1 MYCEQHMKRL
11 CVGVCGCVCVCVRE
25 RERRG
30 SCHLWAERSALCADT
45 ETNKDGEATS
55 CCFLLRPQAQHQTT
69 SDTEQVFTIAG
80 LMLSLRAQKEAAGG
94 GLAILVGLSIS
105 T

>member
-1 MYCEQHMKRL
+1 MEK
-11 CVGVCGCVCVCVRE
+11 
-25 RERRG
+25 
-30 SCHLWAERSALCADT
+30 
-45 ETNKDGEATS
+45 GEGGQWGAYPGPA
-55 CCFLLRPQAQHQTT
+55 LRPLTLLFQLHQTT